1 MYNRTMGNEKPPFQG
16 GEKNSSVFD
25 LKKIHAIGGAFCK
38 SVKRTDEIDGVR
50 IFRSVIETRTDAPY
64 EHDKRILGKS
74 TVRFAIGS
82 VSKSK
87 VCY

>member
-16 GEKNSSVFD
+16 GEKNSSVSG

-50 IFRSVIETRTDAPY
+50 IFRSP
-64 EHDKRILGKS
+64 
-74 TVRFAIGS
+74 
-82 VSKSK
+82 
-87 VCY
+87 